1 LHHGAANG
9 RAVDKQPRGF
19 RLRLRAASALTLT
32 APGLSEHDLVGLAL
46 LELIAGDL
54 LAHRILR
61 AGLSPPRPYP
71 KPCIRPLRP
80 CFWSLMP
87 YWAVLRSA
95 PGHDILAYEGV
106 CRAGFETFTP
116 KIRTRVGGRWRTNP
130 LFGCY
135 FFARVVDQWRVLERT
150 IGVLSVV
157 KSAGVPA
164 RCPDEEIAT
173 LIARSDPDGVIRLS
187 SRLTPQALVRRT
199 FEPCAEVAI
208 TDGPFRGFAALHT
221 GMSTRDREMVPIDL
235 LGRKTTVGVPAGL
248 RGRRHHEPGGTHRA
262 ARRHRRAGDL
272 ARYGTGAGRPL
283 AHAPGREAWQRPR
296 SSPAA
301 GRADERGQETWG
313 FPPRQAKVRRPNA
326 FAAKTAEQRLLR
338 AMADNPGLSVVALAN
353 AAGSSRSAT
362 GDRLRQLAPRGT
374 VEKDSAGRWK
384 LKREESRQP
393 THGEELGPQ
402 QPSPN

>member
-1 LHHGAANG
+1 LHPPASPLFLVADAVLG
-9 RAVDKQPRGF
+9 RPPQR
-19 RLRLRAASALTLT
+19 
-32 APGLSEHDLVGLAL
+32 
-46 LELIAGDL
+46 
-54 LAHRILR
+54 
-61 AGLSPPRPYP
+61 PRP
-71 KPCIRPLRP
+71 RHSGLR
-80 CFWSLMP
+80 
-87 YWAVLRSA
+87 
-95 PGHDILAYEGV
+95 GV

-187 SRLTPQALVRRT
+187 SRLTPQAVVRRT

-221 GMSTRDREMVPIDL
+221 GVDARPGNGADRPARPQDD
-235 LGRKTTVGVPAGL
+235 GRVPAGL
-248 RGRRHHEPGGTHRA
+248 RGRRHHEPGATHRA
-262 ARRHRRAGDL
+262 ARRHRRASDL
-272 ARYGTGAGRPL
+272 ARYGTGSGRPL

-362 GDRLRQLAPRGT
+362 GDRLRRLAARGT